1 MTITTHELTEHRN
14 PPRRPGESIELAFSF
29 PNVVRY
35 GGVLLCSPQPLLGG
49 DLDNN
54 VMRSLASGLGR
65 GGRPVARF
73 DYRGVGN
80 SHDVEPGRSRFEYW
94 KDVDSRRDPSA
105 VLADAREALTRS
117 QRMFD
122 VAVLG
127 GYSFGA
133 WVALELARE
142 LGPNT
147 PLVLVAPPLSR
158 LDFSSLERHRGPTLV
173 IVAEEDALDRPPT
186 SNAIEARFPGAMAY
200 SFPDTDHF
208 FRGMENEVAARA
220 VGFLHLFA
228 DGREHGSS

>member
-1 MTITTHELTEHRN
+1 MITTTHALTEQRF
-14 PPRRPGESIELAFSF
+14 PPRRPGESLELAFSF
-29 PNVVRY
+29 PNIVRY

-54 VMRSLASGLGR
+54 VMRSLARGLGG

-80 SHDVEPGRSRFEYW
+80 SHDVDSNRSRFEYW
-94 KDVDSRRDPSA
+94 KDVDSRQDSAA
-105 VLADAREALTRS
+105 VLADAREALSRS

-142 LGPNT
+142 VNPT
-147 PLVLVAPPLSR
+147 IPLVLVAPPLSR

-173 IVAEEDALDRPPT
+173 LVAEEDALDRPPT
-186 SNAIEARFPGAMAY
+186 ANAIEARFPTAMAQ

-208 FRGMENEVAARA
+208 FRGMESEVAARA

-228 DGREHGSS
+228 DGQEHGSS